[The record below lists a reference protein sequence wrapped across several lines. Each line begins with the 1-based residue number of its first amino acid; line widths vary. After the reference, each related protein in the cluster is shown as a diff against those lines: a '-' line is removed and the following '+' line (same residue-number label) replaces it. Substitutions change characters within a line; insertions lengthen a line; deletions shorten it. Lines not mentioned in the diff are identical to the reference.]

1 MSSTHQIGSG
11 QSSPFIPSTSLIAAS
26 LSGLKAA
33 LNSTIANSGF
43 WNFFDLN
50 QNFFRN
56 SHQQ

>member
-43 WNFFDLN
+43 F
-50 QNFFRN
+50 
-56 SHQQ
+56 